1 MNAIKL
7 EREGGIARIVL
18 GSGHRANML
27 TSGDWA
33 DLAEM
38 CAGLADDDELR
49 AVVVAGSGTSAF
61 SAGSDMR
68 EWVMADPDDVDE
80 SFARMELAFSAIE
93 GLPVPVIATVR
104 GVAAGAGCQLA
115 CACDLRIIGARAR
128 IGMPVARW
136 GILVPP
142 SFAARII
149 ALAGADMTRE
159 LLYTGRLLSGPEAVH
174 ARLATRCVPEAD
186 LTSAT
191 TELVTT
197 IAAQPAAA
205 VRAAKRSIAVALS
218 PTRAAVAAAV
228 QHPAADYDDLQRGLA
243 AFLPPRP

>member
-1 MNAIKL
+1 MNSIRL
-7 EREGGIARIVL
+7 ERDGCVARIVL

-27 TSGDWA
+27 TSHDWS

-38 CAGLADDDELR
+38 CADLADDDELR
-49 AVVVAGSGTSAF
+49 AVVVAGAGTSAF

-80 SFARMELAFSAIE
+80 GFARMEAAFSAIE
-93 GLPVPVIATVR
+93 NLPVPVIATVR
-104 GVAAGAGCQLA
+104 SVAAGAGCQLA

-136 GILVPP
+136 GIMVPP

-149 ALAGADMTRE
+149 TLAGADTARE
-159 LLYTGRLLSGPEAVH
+159 LLFTGRLLSGPEAVH
-174 ARLATRCVPEAD
+174 LRLATRCVPEVD
-186 LTSAT
+186 LQSAT
-191 TELVTT
+191 DELVAV
-197 IAAQPAAA
+197 IAGQPAAA
-205 VRAAKRSIAVALS
+205 IRAAKRSISVALS
-218 PTRAAVAAAV
+218 PARAAAQAAA

-243 AFLPPRP
+243 AFPPPSL